1 MDAVGFITFAV
12 SIIAAISVIMLFL
25 AYYINQ
31 MTVRNMSAAT
41 SNLQVAQ
48 LLLQTAQQYATKAEV
63 EHAAQQR

>member
-1 MDAVGFITFAV
+1 MDAIDFITFAV

-31 MTVRNMSAAT
+31 MTVRNMSTAT

-48 LLLQTAQQYATKAEV
+48 LLLQTVQQYANKAEV